1 MRHPD
6 AEGGRIQSSLVMRR
20 LNETGFCSYEPNS
33 TRALIAC
40 EASAAK
46 MLAFFMVELMLR
58 TQNVKVPSF
67 IYPLQDQNDECEVFC
82 EMNAVRSE

>member
-1 MRHPD
+1 
-6 AEGGRIQSSLVMRR
+6 
-20 LNETGFCSYEPNS
+20 
-33 TRALIAC
+33 
-40 EASAAK
+40 
-46 MLAFFMVELMLR
+46 MLAFFMVDLMLR